1 MFVLSPSGDEVL
13 SAEFWPNEVYT
24 NGFLY
29 PGEMLFNIAI

>member
-1 MFVLSPSGDEVL
+1 MFVLSLSGDEVL
-13 SAEFWPNEVYT
+13 SAEFWQNKVNT